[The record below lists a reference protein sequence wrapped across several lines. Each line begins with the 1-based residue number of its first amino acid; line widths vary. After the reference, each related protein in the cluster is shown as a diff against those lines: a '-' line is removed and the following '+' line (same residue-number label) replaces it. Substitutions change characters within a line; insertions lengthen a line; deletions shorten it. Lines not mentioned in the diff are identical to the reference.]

1 MKKIKLVTSL
11 LFFVVLTAGL
21 FTACQPDDIET
32 GNGIVGEE
40 LDASFTIAPVEGEV
54 NKYLVKAL
62 ATNYITSKWDIGNG
76 EEAFLGK
83 SEEIIYFPDAG
94 TYTVKHYAIGIGGES
109 YVAEQNVVVATS
121 DPAANVIQG
130 GLFETAEDHAK
141 WTVLKISNGD
151 FWTFNTGSVSVTT
164 GGGWSQQ
171 AIYQAVQV
179 EANQKYKIDM
189 NVSSPAG
196 LVNTW
201 FEVYASA
208 TVPVQG
214 SDYNKG
220 TVVRSI
226 NTWAGCGLTP
236 FDGLISAVGC
246 GSNDGFITF
255 TTSGTVYLV
264 IKCGSEGSPT
274 ITIKDVQFRKK

>member
-11 LFFVVLTAGL
+11 VGIALLS
-21 FTACQPDDIET
+21 FTIFSACQPEDIEV
-32 GNGIVGEE
+32 GNGIVSNE
-40 LDASFTIAPVEGEV
+40 LDASFTVTPVQGAV
-54 NKYLVKAL
+54 NKYLVKAVS
-62 ATNYITSKWDIGNG
+62 TNYITSKWDIGNG
-76 EEAFLGK
+76 EPAFIGK
-83 SEEIIYFPDAG
+83 MEEEIYFPDAG
-94 TYTVKHYAIGIGGES
+94 TYEVIHYAVGIGGKANTA
-109 YVAEQNVVVATS
+109 VQQVVVPTS
-121 DPAANVIQG
+121 DPAANLIQG
-130 GLFETAEDHAK
+130 GLFSTTEDHAK

-151 FWTFNTGSVSVTT
+151 FWTFNNGSASITT

-179 EANQKYKIDM
+179 EAGQKYKIDM
-189 NVSSPAG
+189 HVSSTAG

-201 FEVYASA
+201 FEVYAST

-226 NTWAGCGLTP
+226 NTWAGCGLAP
-236 FDGLISAVGC
+236 FDGLLSNVGC
-246 GSNDGFITF
+246 GSNDGLISFPS
-255 TTSGTVYLV
+255 SGTVYLV
-264 IKCGSEGSPT
+264 IKCGSEGTPT